1 MFGRS
6 KLQMEHSDQEFRL
19 DFNTMSDKR
28 CYILT
33 GLHKNQFDELASSL
47 PNSEPPVR
55 IPFKQCLGFYLIKL
69 RMGLSIVQLSAL
81 LEPSEYQMKK
91 IVIFI
96 RDLLYDEFTPINLGV
111 KAISR
116 EEIIKNH
123 TTTMS
128 KVC

>member
-1 MFGRS
+1 
-6 KLQMEHSDQEFRL
+6 
-19 DFNTMSDKR
+19 
-28 CYILT
+28 
-33 GLHKNQFDELASSL
+33 
-47 PNSEPPVR
+47 
-55 IPFKQCLGFYLIKL
+55 
-69 RMGLSIVQLSAL
+69 MGLSIVQLSAL